1 MRTAEVLPVSE
12 PWSAATEKS
21 TTSGIFWTLYE
32 TATRAEYCFSFF
44 TNGCACVPRWEARV
58 IIEFQT
64 TFFRDVPAGANVVR
78 PEPVRNESFAYP
90 VFVDSRTNKGDT
102 QAIP

>member
-1 MRTAEVLPVSE
+1 
-12 PWSAATEKS
+12 
-21 TTSGIFWTLYE
+21 
-32 TATRAEYCFSFF
+32 
-44 TNGCACVPRWEARV
+44 V